1 MSLKWAGERSRN
13 TSFIILKTNSIHYA
27 YEQGGCISIGLDES
41 DYGNLGFPRWVS
53 GFHSVSLVHLR
64 TTSVGTLWA
73 CLHDNT
79 CCIGWKQK
87 TAWCTQTPLLVQKRC
102 WTQDTFQYSGS
113 ARPSVRICEMVGT
126 FGTSKGQNH
135 CPSVTKWATGRQLGS
150 QITNAGTNVLAVLF
164 VCLFI
169 CMFVYFSL
177 WIPQVLLTEAIFCL
191 VRFNVFLCLSAV
203 RQMLIYIH
211 LICKCDS
218 LRSVT
223 AWFIFHVFARMFGY
237 FLR

>member
-1 MSLKWAGERSRN
+1 MYTDFTIIPKVMLK
-13 TSFIILKTNSIHYA
+13 
-27 YEQGGCISIGLDES
+27 
-41 DYGNLGFPRWVS
+41 
-53 GFHSVSLVHLR
+53 LR
-64 TTSVGTLWA
+64 THLNIPA
-73 CLHDNT
+73 LHDLP
-79 CCIGWKQK
+79 CK
-87 TAWCTQTPLLVQKRC
+87 
-102 WTQDTFQYSGS
+102 
-113 ARPSVRICEMVGT
+113 SVKCLGT
-126 FGTSKGQNH
+126 FGTSKGQNR

-150 QITNAGTNVLAVLF
+150 HIMKAGTNVLAVLS

-177 WIPQVLLTEAIFCL
+177 WIPQVWLTEAIFRL

-223 AWFIFHVFARMFGY
+223 ERFIFHVSERMFGY
-237 FLR
+237 FLRYGCSQTEL

>member
-1 MSLKWAGERSRN
+1 MSGS
-13 TSFIILKTNSIHYA
+13 
-27 YEQGGCISIGLDES
+27 QGGSAAFIHSL
-41 DYGNLGFPRWVS
+41 S
-53 GFHSVSLVHLR
+53 GPFTENQCWRIMSAPAWQHTLYRLATENSVIYTDSTINPKRMTHFNIPP
-64 TTSVGTLWA
+64 
-73 CLHDNT
+73 LHD
-79 CCIGWKQK
+79 
-87 TAWCTQTPLLVQKRC
+87 LRC
-102 WTQDTFQYSGS
+102 GS
-113 ARPSVRICEMVGT
+113 VKWSGT
-126 FGTSKGQNH
+126 FGTSKGQNR

-150 QITNAGTNVLAVLF
+150 QITNAGTNVLAALF

-177 WIPQVLLTEAIFCL
+177 WIPQVWLTEAIFRL